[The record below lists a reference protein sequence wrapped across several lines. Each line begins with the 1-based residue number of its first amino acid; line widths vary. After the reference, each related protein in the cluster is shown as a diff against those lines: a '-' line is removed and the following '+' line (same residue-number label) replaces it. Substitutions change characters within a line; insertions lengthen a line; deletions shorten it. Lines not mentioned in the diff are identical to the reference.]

1 MNQIKNKD
9 NNQFSS
15 GKGLSLYIS
24 ICAAKGL
31 QEIMKNNLGPNG
43 TMKILVSTSGEIK
56 ISKDGSYLL
65 KEMQIQN
72 PTASLIAKT
81 VITQKSYIGDG
92 ATSTIILIG
101 EALRNIEKYLE
112 KGVHPQVLCDGIDL
126 TRMEIEKWLPSKVI
140 DKTLDRKTLLNC
152 AKTVIET
159 KIKKN
164 LCNKFANIAVD
175 AVLTICN
182 EGKIMDLERIEMLQI
197 NTRTE
202 SDSKWIRG
210 IVLDHGARHPDMP
223 KIIHNAFI
231 LLCNVNLEYERPT
244 TNSTINYDSIE
255 DREKISL
262 NERELIDK
270 RVKNIIQLKR
280 SVCMGKNRGFV
291 LINQKGIDPIS
302 LDLLSKEGILG
313 IRRAKRKNLERIALL
328 CNCIPIN
335 SIHNLNSNVLGFS
348 GIVYEQ
354 IIGEE
359 KYTFFENVSNPFSGT
374 IIVKGRSS
382 FIRKQIETSIY
393 NAIKTLKLGIQDR
406 GFLRGAGGIELMLQQ
421 HLLTFSTKIPG
432 KKKYG
437 VRAVANAIA
446 SIPKTLFENSGLKI
460 DNLSK
465 CIKVYQE
472 ELIMKNTI
480 NLDSYSTKKHIF
492 TTVCFLLIQL
502 LLIDDIYFGRGLA

>member
-1 MNQIKNKD
+1 MNQRNNKD

-81 VITQKSYIGDG
+81 VISQKSYIGDG

-101 EALRNIEKYLE
+101 EALRNIEKYL
-112 KGVHPQVLCDGIDL
+112 
-126 TRMEIEKWLPSKVI
+126 I

-175 AVLTICN
+175 AILTICN

-231 LLCNVNLEYERPT
+231 LLCNINLEYERPT

-280 SVCMGKNRGFV
+280 SVCMGKNHGFV

-374 IIVKGRSS
+374 IIIKGRSS

-437 VRAVANAIA
+437 VRAVANAMA
-446 SIPKTLFENSGLKI
+446 SIPKTLFENSGLKL

-465 CIKVYQE
+465 CINVYRE
-472 ELIMKNTI
+472 EISMKNII

>member
-1 MNQIKNKD
+1 MNHRT
-9 NNQFSS
+9 NNDQFQFSS

-43 TMKILVSTSGEIK
+43 TMKILVSSSGEIK

-65 KEMQIQN
+65 REMQIQN

-81 VITQKSYIGDG
+81 ILSQKSYIGDG

-101 EALRNIEKYLE
+101 EALKNIEKYLE
-112 KGVHPQVLCDGIDL
+112 KGLHPQILCDGIDL
-126 TRMEIEKWLPSKVI
+126 TRMEIEKWLPTKI
-140 DKTLDRKTLLNC
+140 INKTLDRKTLLKC
-152 AKTVIET
+152 ARTVIET

-164 LCNKFANIAVD
+164 LSNKFANIAVD
-175 AVLTICN
+175 AVLTIYN
-182 EGKIMDLERIEMLQI
+182 EGKIVDLERIEILQV

-223 KIIHNAFI
+223 KLINNALI
-231 LLCNVNLEYERPT
+231 LLCNINLEYERPT
-244 TNSTINYDSIE
+244 TTSSINYNSIE
-255 DREKISL
+255 EREKISL

-270 RVKNIIQLKR
+270 RVKSIIHLKR
-280 SVCMGKNRGFV
+280 SVCQEKNCGFV
-291 LINQKGIDPIS
+291 LINQKGIDTIS
-302 LDLLSKEGILG
+302 LDLLAKEGILG

-328 CNCIPIN
+328 CNCIPVN

-374 IIVKGRSS
+374 IIIKGRSS

-393 NAIKTLKLGIQDR
+393 SAIKTLKLGIEDK
-406 GFLRGAGGIELMLQQ
+406 GFLKGAGNIELMLQQ
-421 HLLTFSTKIPG
+421 HLLIYSTKIPG

-437 VRAVANAIA
+437 VRAIANAIA
-446 SIPKTLFENSGLKI
+446 SIPRTLLENSGLKV

-465 CIKVYQE
+465 CIEIYGERGNSEDALQ
-472 ELIMKNTI
+472 
-480 NLDSYSTKKHIF
+480 LDSYSAKKHVF

-502 LLIDDIYFGRGLA
+502 LLIDDIYFGRGLG